1 MPDADVTLYA
11 QWTASASSSRQTGVR
26 ADTYKRIIIDS
37 GAVYKNFVSVSSLG
51 TLIGATRGGNVFKVE
66 TEQRLMEV
74 DGAHGP
80 VKGGKRNTN
89 IVVTLTAN
97 FIEITKELLAMTQP
111 GSSTTAVGTTH
122 NKITRT
128 ADILAADYVT
138 NVAIV
143 GNVTG
148 TTEYVV
154 CVVKNTLADGSLEV
168 SFTDK
173 DEGVIAANFIGHFD
187 PDALDTEPWDIY
199 WPIVS
204 SSSSSSS
211 SSASSSASAS

>member
-1 MPDADVTLYA
+1 M
-11 QWTASASSSRQTGVR
+11 SRQTGVR
-26 ADTYKRIIIDS
+26 SDTYKRIMIDS

-80 VKGGKRNTN
+80 VKGGKRNVGV
-89 IVVTLTAN
+89 VVTLEAK
-97 FIEITKELLAMTQP
+97 FIEITKELLLMTEP
-111 GSSTTAVGTTH
+111 GSVETAVGATH

-128 ADILAADYVT
+128 ADILAADYIG
-138 NVAIV
+138 NIAIV

-148 TTEYVV
+148 TSAYVV
-154 CVVKNTLADGSLEV
+154 CVLKNGLGDGKLEMG
-168 SFTDK
+168 FTDK
-173 DEGVIAANFIGHFD
+173 DEGSIPVTFTGHFD
-187 PDALDTEPWDIY
+187 PDALDVEPWDVY

-211 SSASSSASAS
+211 SSASAS